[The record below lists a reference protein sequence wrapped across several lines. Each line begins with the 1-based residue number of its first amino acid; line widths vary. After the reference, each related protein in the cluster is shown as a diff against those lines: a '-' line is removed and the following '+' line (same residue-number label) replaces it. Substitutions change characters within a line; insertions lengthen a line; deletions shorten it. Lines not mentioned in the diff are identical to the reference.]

1 MKMTV
6 MIHNRHFHFG
16 AFSDWIMYSIEFD
29 YNKQDLSDVTAFR
42 RNLNISNSSQVQIPM
57 IAIMKVSIIWLIEE
71 RKKGSVQRQDI
82 VYLFCF
88 LSKVEIKT

>member
-57 IAIMKVSIIWLIEE
+57 IAIMKGLIIWLIEE
-71 RKKGSVQRQDI
+71 RKKGIQGQEI